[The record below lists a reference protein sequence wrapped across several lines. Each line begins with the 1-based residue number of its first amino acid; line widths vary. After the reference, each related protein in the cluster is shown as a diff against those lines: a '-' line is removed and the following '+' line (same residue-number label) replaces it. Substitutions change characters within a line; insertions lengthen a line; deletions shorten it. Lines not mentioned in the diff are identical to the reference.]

1 MVERLPWHEEE
12 EFIARTILLQITQL
26 AKFNEMDA
34 VAVLLA
40 NLKQFHRA
48 CMINIVD

>member
-1 MVERLPWHEEE
+1 MERLPWHEEE
-12 EFIARTILLQITQL
+12 EFVARTILLQITQF

-48 CMINIVD
+48 SVIKIVD